1 VLLVRHPDFP
11 VAAQLLLP
19 DVRGADGE
27 RDALTLGDLVRIA
40 LVVVGVAVG
49 FGLLADL
56 IENELRVW
64 RRSREWRP

>member
-1 VLLVRHPDFP
+1 VRRRDLPVGDELVLPLLRRGCVRQGVP
-11 VAAQLLLP
+11 
-19 DVRGADGE
+19 
-27 RDALTLGDLVRIA
+27 LTLGDLVRIA